1 MIQKPE
7 SGAKDVAALARKIAP
22 SERRAWFDAMVA
34 EFDHVPDDKR
44 WQFAVGCLFAA
55 IRERL
60 AAPQFLHALARNLL
74 IGGAMIWAA
83 MNIRFAGRM
92 SAMDALV
99 PEVFGYGIALL
110 FVVGAFATA
119 RFGYRATIGLAVPL
133 AVVLA
138 VAAVIIRF
146 GNTPTPVSNLYLA
159 LIVEDVLILGIALMI
174 AGAAARLVS
183 VQRAQG

>member
-1 MIQKPE
+1 M
-7 SGAKDVAALARKIAP
+7 LAGKIAP
-22 SERRAWFDAMVA
+22 PDRRAWFDAMVA
-34 EFDHVPDDKR
+34 ELDHVPDGKR
-44 WQFAVGCLFAA
+44 WHFAVGCLFAA

-60 AAPQFLHALARNLL
+60 AAPQFLHALARTLL
-74 IGGAMIWAA
+74 IGGAMLWAA

-92 SAMDALV
+92 SAIDALA

-119 RFGYRATIGLAVPL
+119 RLGYRATIGLAVPL
-133 AVVLA
+133 AIVLA
-138 VAAVIIRF
+138 LAAMIVRF

-159 LIVEDVLILGIALMI
+159 LIVEDLSILGVALMI